1 MQYVVER
8 PVQLHGSGMAR
19 ALLRLAG
26 WRLRFDGLPGRQG
39 VLIVYPHTSNWDFPL
54 GLLVKWAVGIQI
66 TFWGKASLFKVP
78 LFGAWLRWLG
88 GVPVDRQASN
98 GIVGQMVNE
107 LAAARVQN
115 RFLWLA
121 LAPEGT
127 RHHASAWRSGFYHV
141 ALQAQVPVGLVFLDY
156 GQREA
161 GVQRFIMLGGN
172 MRADLKVI
180 EAELGHRRGKRPAL
194 AAPIRFDDMG
204 SET

>member
-1 MQYVVER
+1 MLIAER
-8 PVQLHGSGMAR
+8 PVQLQGSALARRVLQLFGWAVRFHG
-19 ALLRLAG
+19 LAA
-26 WRLRFDGLPGRQG
+26 RQG
-39 VLIVYPHTSNWDFPL
+39 VLIVYPHTSNWDF
-54 GLLVKWAVGIQI
+54 AVGMLAKWSVGLQV
-66 TFWGKASLFKVP
+66 TFWGKDTLFRLP
-78 LFGAWLRWLG
+78 LIGHWLRWLG
-88 GVPVDRQASN
+88 GVPVDRGSAH
-98 GIVGQMVNE
+98 GIVGQMARDL
-107 LAAARVQN
+107 LAARAQD

-127 RHHASAWRSGFYHV
+127 RRHAGGWRSGFYHV

-180 EAELGHRRGKRPAL
+180 EAELGHRGGKRPAL

>member
-88 GVPVDRQASN
+88 GVPVDRQARN

-127 RHHASAWRSGFYHV
+127 RRHASAWRSGFYHV

-180 EAELGHRRGKRPAL
+180 EAELGHRGGKRPAL

>member
-88 GVPVDRQASN
+88 GVPVDRQARN